1 MDDSIRIQK
10 RRADEELIIRSTCCQ
25 IMPPLPAKN
34 AGYRP
39 VNQAPRNRR
48 KPADER
54 KILLFGGRITVTLS
68 QLFYAYL
75 AALLVWVAHK
85 RGYF

>member
-1 MDDSIRIQK
+1 MDDGIRIKK

-39 VNQAPRNRR
+39 TNQAPRNRR

-54 KILLFGGRITVTLS
+54 KIPLFGGRIRVTLG
-68 QLFYAYL
+68 QLFYVYL
-75 AALLVWVAHK
+75 VALLVWFAHK